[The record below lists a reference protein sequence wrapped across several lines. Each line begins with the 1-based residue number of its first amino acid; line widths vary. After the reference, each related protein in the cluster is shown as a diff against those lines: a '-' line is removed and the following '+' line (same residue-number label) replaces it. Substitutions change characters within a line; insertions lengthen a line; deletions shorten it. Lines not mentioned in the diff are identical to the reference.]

1 MELLTD
7 DQKNEFQICFT
18 QFDKDNDGRLNPKE
32 SVMAL
37 KSLGVNLPESDV
49 SSGTD
54 FNSFLQVV
62 VRKLQITDPADEL
75 KRAFNCFDTD
85 GTGSISAQHLK
96 QILTT
101 LGDVLT
107 SQEADELI
115 RDTDTDR
122 DGYISSDEATKL
134 ILSKLQ

>member
-7 DQKNEFQICFT
+7 DQKNEFQTCFQ

-37 KSLGVNLPESDV
+37 KSLGVNLPESEV
-49 SSGTD
+49 SAGTD

-75 KRAFNCFDTD
+75 KRAFNCFDQE
-85 GTGSISAQHLK
+85 GTGFISAQYLK
-96 QILTT
+96 QILVS
-101 LGDVLT
+101 LGDILT

-115 RDTDTDR
+115 RDCDTDH
-122 DGYISSDEATKL
+122 DGFINSDEATKL
-134 ILSKLQ
+134 ILSKLT